1 MAENQLS
8 FRQWL
13 RSAPP
18 GVSIV
23 CTPEALADALDATD
37 EPEYVYTGQASD
49 RLGGSRKFWERAARE
64 IEGALQPAG
73 EGGRYLLPLAGCRA
87 HLLRI
92 NNRRK
97 RGGLRGPRSKGRF
110 VRGGRETGHT

>member
-1 MAENQLS
+1 MADNLNL
-8 FRQWL
+8 RQWL

-18 GVSIV
+18 GVQIV
-23 CTPEALADALDATD
+23 CAPEALANALDASD
-37 EPEYVYTGQASD
+37 EPEYVSTGQAAK

-64 IEGALQPAG
+64 IEGVLQPAG

-92 NNRRK
+92 NNRRNK
-97 RGGLRGPRSKGRF
+97 GRLRGPRSKGR
-110 VRGGRETGHT
+110 RGPQAVAS